1 MLDSN
6 VSNPD
11 NEQWKWLLE
20 RLGNVPEGVQYL
32 FIVQHHPAMTHSS
45 GRLPGGG
52 HSLRPVD
59 QRLAS
64 LLEESRKRLNLP
76 DVVLAGH
83 VHNYERYVHGGVIY
97 ITAGGGGATP
107 HEIPRDPADLYQAPG
122 STYSYCRVTVDRNS
136 LSFQM
141 IKVQIANQQ
150 PSFTVEDSF
159 QLGQGHAK
167 PAAASPKAKSSRA
180 RSPMHSWPS
189 SRELYARPFSN
200 QTQVALSQ
208 KAICDRLQLS
218 EIPRNYLTQ
227 SAGG

>member
-1 MLDSN
+1 MHRPTRAQRCACAFGPAPL
-6 VSNPD
+6 PD
-11 NEQWKWLLE
+11 LHHAIGSAGCDAFAVGRE
-20 RLGNVPEGVQYL
+20 RSRAQRAAVA
-32 FIVQHHPAMTHSS
+32 QHI
-45 GRLPGGG
+45 
-52 HSLRPVD
+52 

-64 LLEESRKRLNLP
+64 LLEESQKRLNLP